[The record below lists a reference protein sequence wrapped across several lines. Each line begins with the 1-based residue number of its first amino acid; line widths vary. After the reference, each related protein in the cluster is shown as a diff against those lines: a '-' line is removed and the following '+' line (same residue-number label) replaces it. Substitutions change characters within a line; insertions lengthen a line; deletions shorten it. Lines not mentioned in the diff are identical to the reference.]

1 MHFNYSFLEKMALP
15 LLTKSFIILM
25 DEHVSP
31 DNQAPVAVGRA
42 EFPRRT
48 CSDYYPMGGTPQ
60 LLLLFPSLR
69 PCPPQPEQDTLCHHV
84 AYADQGGPC
93 SQKESGHARKQNCH
107 SSGPWHETGTQKRDS
122 GVNQLGACEQTCPGQ
137 NHRTGPLFRKV
148 GEPGGSGAF
157 TPQRGTNPMTLF

>member
-1 MHFNYSFLEKMALP
+1 MALP

-25 DEHVSP
+25 DENVSP
-31 DNQAPVAVGRA
+31 DNQAAVVVGRA

-48 CSDYYPMGGTPQ
+48 CCDHDPVGGTPQ
-60 LLLLFPSLR
+60 LLPSLR
-69 PCPPQPEQDTLCHHV
+69 PCPPQPEPDTLCHHV
-84 AYADQGGPC
+84 AYTDQGGPR

-107 SSGPWHETGTQKRDS
+107 SSSPWHEAGTQKRDS
-122 GVNQLGACEQTCPGQ
+122 GVSPLGDCKQTCPGQ
-137 NHRTGPLFRKV
+137 NHPTRPLFRKL